1 MSGFFDDPIGSILSL
16 GKDILSGKGSNA
28 DGSYNWVMP
37 LVTAGLTTYGVMN
50 KDDDQPYANTE
61 AGFAEQQALARE
73 KLAQDMEIA
82 KMNMAAS
89 GGSSGA
95 QIAAA
100 KIAAESQQK
109 QMRLKV
115 KADTLAQ
122 MLQGE
127 QAAAALKGNSMQGMG
142 QAYLNKGQLGQSGL
156 QGVAGLLTQMRQ

>member
-1 MSGFFDDPIGSILSL
+1 MSFFDDLIGSILNL
-16 GKDILSGKGSNA
+16 GKDILGGTGSNA

-37 LVTAGLTTYGVMN
+37 LITAGLTTYGTMN
-50 KDDDQPYANTE
+50 QRDDRSYADTQ
-61 AGFAEQQALARE
+61 AGFEEQQALARE

-82 KMNMAAS
+82 KMNAAAS

-115 KADTLAQ
+115 KADILAQ
-122 MLQGE
+122 QLQGE
-127 QAAAALKGNSMQGMG
+127 QGAAALKGSAMQNMG

-156 QGVAGLLTQMRQ
+156 QSVAGLLTQMRQ